1 MNQIALPLEIFLSQS
16 VLWIGKLIL
25 AYIIWLIGK
34 YFINLTIRLIDKAD
48 IKSWRVDDTVRNTLK
63 IFIAPVAKIILVLVI
78 LDTLGIG
85 SNVVSAIMSGLTFTV
100 SIALGM
106 SFAKA
111 LEPFANEVVTKIS
124 NNYRK

>member
-111 LEPFANEVVTKIS
+111 LEPFANGVVTKIS